1 MYFGPLILQKAGF
14 GSDDP
19 NDKVALLYE
28 SLPLALTNALG
39 TVVAIVYIDKL
50 GRRYILLRLIPFV
63 AVTLLIL
70 AVGLGLN
77 GMDAT
82 SPAQSKLSMD
92 QCIGSG
98 KWVSL
103 SGILLYLVF
112 FSISLGPIPWTVNS
126 EIYPLHLRGVGNSL
140 ATTVNWVSNYAV
152 S

>member
-39 TVVAIVYIDKL
+39 TVVAIVYIDKH

-77 GMDAT
+77 GMDPT
-82 SPAQSKLSMD
+82 SPAQSKL
-92 QCIGSG
+92 
-98 KWVSL
+98 
-103 SGILLYLVF
+103 
-112 FSISLGPIPWTVNS
+112 
-126 EIYPLHLRGVGNSL
+126 
-140 ATTVNWVSNYAV
+140 
-152 S
+152 